1 MFGDKSVPKEV
12 KAEVT
17 WLLGE
22 IRFKQKAL
30 PDAFNYFQRLYLS
43 FGAFPEWMAK
53 GYLRAGETKE
63 ALGKGTDAVDIY
75 RDAVNDARKAAKM
88 KNEPDFQKVKDRL
101 RNLGG

>member
-1 MFGDKSVPKEV
+1 
-12 KAEVT
+12 
-17 WLLGE
+17 
-22 IRFKQKAL
+22 
-30 PDAFNYFQRLYLS
+30 
-43 FGAFPEWMAK
+43 MAK